1 MGNFHKSVREMTLTF
16 FDYIEVIK
24 HEVVNLMNEMIEF
37 NPKNAMKEVENTM
50 DSCTIQFPKR
60 WILEKLK
67 DASVADA
74 KEDEV
79 ETHLHM
85 PFSIRVYLLHLVG
98 STIFSDKIHIH
109 KQVEVFVM
117 FQGSQYG

>member
-1 MGNFHKSVREMTLTF
+1 M
-16 FDYIEVIK
+16 I
-24 HEVVNLMNEMIEF
+24 EMIGS
-37 NPKNAMKEVENTM
+37 NPKNVVKEVENTM

-85 PFSIRVYLLHLVG
+85 SFSIRVYLLYLAG
-98 STIFSDKIHIH
+98 STILSDKIHIH

-117 FQGSQYG
+117 FEGSQYG